1 MPNENEKLSGEALEL
16 VAKRFALLG
25 EPMRLKLLQELM
37 DGEKNVSTLVEL
49 SGSTQAN
56 VSRHL
61 QTMAREGILSR
72 RRSGLQVFYAIE
84 DTSVFDM
91 CSIVCGGIRE
101 KIRRTGAA
109 MG

>member
-1 MPNENEKLSGEALEL
+1 MPVENDKLSGEALEL

-37 DGEKNVSTLVEL
+37 DGEKNVSALVEL

-84 DTSVFDM
+84 DMSVLDM

-101 KIRRTGAA
+101 KIRRTGEA